1 VSLRT
6 SHTGLLA
13 YLLPALLLVHGC
25 VRNPAARVPAG
36 GTGVTATLSASRAL
50 IHQGEAVSL
59 SWSTSNATSVTIS
72 GVGGVGKSGSILVSP
87 FASTSYTLIARGPN
101 GTATGTAS
109 VTVVRK
115 TPPASTTHPNP
126 LPPVTNH

>member
-1 VSLRT
+1 MSFRT
-6 SHTGLLA
+6 SRTGLLV

-36 GTGVTATLSASRAL
+36 GTGVTATLSASRGV
-50 IHQGEAVSL
+50 IHQGESVML

-72 GVGGVGKSGSILVSP
+72 GVGAVGPSGATLVSP
-87 FASTSYTLIARGPN
+87 FTTTFYTLRARGPN

-109 VTVVRK
+109 VTVLAK
-115 TPPASTTHPNP
+115 APPASTAHPNP
-126 LPPVTNH
+126 LQPVPNH